1 YALVGDDTLKRKVVI
16 ALFLFVIGCGVVYG
30 SGLTRDVR
38 QKLESIR
45 MASSVYDRKGRI
57 IGNLY
62 YSNRVWVP
70 GGRIG
75 KELKN
80 AVVAIEDSRFYQHNG
95 VDVRGMARAVVRDI
109 IAGGAAEG
117 GSTITQQLAKISL
130 LSSKKTLS
138 RKLQD
143 IEYAMEIERNYTK
156 REILEMYLNSV
167 YLAHG
172 NVGVEAASR
181 YYFGKSANQLTLA
194 QSALLAGMI
203 QSPENYSPIKH
214 PAVAKRRRNI
224 VLGRMLELKYINKS
238 QYRKAVASSLSV
250 VKREETSSIAGY
262 FLAYIREFLIE
273 KQGFTEEQLRF
284 GGYKIYTTLDLDMQ
298 NNAERTMLSLPKVAT
313 RVQPQGAIVSLDPK
327 TGGILAM
334 VGGRSYAESQYNR
347 AVYSYRQPGSA
358 VKPFIFA
365 TAIEKGYTASS
376 MMVDRPLSIGL
387 PNGTTWSPENYDR
400 KFRGRLT
407 LRAALRDSVNTVAVQ
422 LLQEVGIDAV
432 AGQMEKMGI
441 TSLVKDGPNNDLNLA
456 PLALG
461 GLTKGATPLELSA
474 AYTAF
479 ANRGIYSKPY
489 AVRRIVDQDGITVR
503 NYSPIR
509 HRALSPQTAFIMTML
524 MEDVVNSGTGV
535 GAKLPGQPV
544 AGKTGTSSEYT
555 NAWFVGYTPNVLT
568 TIWIGN
574 DQQGKAMKYKN
585 LNIGSGSATRMWSG
599 YMRRVMNGKPPLHFV
614 QPPGI
619 IWADVDPNSG
629 LAIPEWMA
637 GNSYKEVFRADNVPE
652 SMAYKVWR
660 KLFGGNNNQ
669 GENPQEQTAPENQG
683 NPDQQNDTETIGG

>member
-1 YALVGDDTLKRKVVI
+1 MKRRI
-16 ALFLFVIGCGVVYG
+16 WIILLLFVIGCGVVYS
-30 SGLTRDVR
+30 SGLTRDIKK
-38 QKLESIR
+38 KLESIR
-45 MASSVYDRKGRI
+45 LASTVYDRKGRV

-70 GGRIG
+70 GNKIS
-75 KELKN
+75 KDLKD

-95 VDVRGMARAVVRDI
+95 IDVRGIARAVVRDI
-109 IAGGAAEG
+109 MAGGAAEG

-130 LSSKKTLS
+130 LSSEKTLS
-138 RKLQD
+138 RKVRD

-172 NVGVEAASR
+172 NVGIEAASR
-181 YYFGKSANQLTLA
+181 YYFGKPANRLSLA

-203 QSPENYSPIKH
+203 RSPENYSPFKH
-214 PAVAKRRRNI
+214 PKAAKLRRNT
-224 VLGRMLELKYINKS
+224 VLRRMLELKYITPSEYK
-238 QYRKAVASSLSV
+238 KAAASGLSV
-250 VKREETSSIAGY
+250 VKQNEKISVAGY
-262 FLAYIREFLIE
+262 FLEYIREYLIA

-298 NNAERTMLSLPKVAT
+298 NEAERTMLNLPKVSAK
-313 RVQPQGAIVSLDPK
+313 VQPQGALISLDPK

-347 AVYSYRQPGSA
+347 AIYSHRQPGSA
-358 VKPFIFA
+358 IKPFIYA
-365 TAIEKGYTASS
+365 TAIENGYTAASIIE
-376 MMVDRPLSIGL
+376 DKPLAIDL

-400 KFRGRLT
+400 KFRGRMT

-422 LLQEVGIDAV
+422 LLQAVGIEKV
-432 AGQMEKMGI
+432 ADQIEKMGI
-441 TSLVKDGPNNDLNLA
+441 KSLVKNGANNDLNLA

-461 GLTKGATPLELSA
+461 GLTKGVTPLELAA
-474 AYTAF
+474 AYTPF
-479 ANRGIYSKPY
+479 ANRGIYSQPY
-489 AVRRIVDQDGITVR
+489 AIRRIVDQDGIKVR
-503 NYSPIR
+503 EYSPVR
-509 HRALSPQTAFIMTML
+509 HQALSPQTAFIMTML
-524 MEDVVNSGTGV
+524 MEDAVYSGTGI
-535 GAKLPGQPV
+535 GAKLPTQPV
-544 AGKTGTSSEYT
+544 AGKTGTSSDYT

-574 DQQGKAMKYKN
+574 DKQGQAMKYKN
-585 LNIGSGSATRMWSG
+585 LNIGSGTAARLWGS
-599 YMRRVMNGKPPLHFV
+599 YMRKLTDGRTPVQFT

-629 LAIPEWMA
+629 LAIPAWMA
-637 GNSYKEVFRADNVPE
+637 SNSYKEVFREDNVPE

-660 KLFGGNNNQ
+660 KLFGGQDNR
-669 GENPQEQTAPENQG
+669 PKDPLEQAVAPENG
-683 NPDQQNDTETIGG
+683 DVWTTR

>member
-1 YALVGDDTLKRKVVI
+1 
-16 ALFLFVIGCGVVYG
+16 
-30 SGLTRDVR
+30 
-38 QKLESIR
+38 
-45 MASSVYDRKGRI
+45 
-57 IGNLY
+57 
-62 YSNRVWVP
+62 
-70 GGRIG
+70 
-75 KELKN
+75 
-80 AVVAIEDSRFYQHNG
+80 
-95 VDVRGMARAVVRDI
+95 
-109 IAGGAAEG
+109 
-117 GSTITQQLAKISL
+117 
-130 LSSKKTLS
+130 
-138 RKLQD
+138 
-143 IEYAMEIERNYTK
+143 
-156 REILEMYLNSV
+156 
-167 YLAHG
+167 
-172 NVGVEAASR
+172 
-181 YYFGKSANQLTLA
+181 
-194 QSALLAGMI
+194 
-203 QSPENYSPIKH
+203 
-214 PAVAKRRRNI
+214 
-224 VLGRMLELKYINKS
+224 
-238 QYRKAVASSLSV
+238 
-250 VKREETSSIAGY
+250 
-262 FLAYIREFLIE
+262 
-273 KQGFTEEQLRF
+273 
-284 GGYKIYTTLDLDMQ
+284 MQ
-298 NNAERTMLSLPKVAT
+298 NNAERTMLSLPKVAAK
-313 RVQPQGAIVSLDPK
+313 VQPQGALVSLDPK

-376 MMVDRPLSIGL
+376 MMVDHPLSIDL

-422 LLQEVGIDAV
+422 LLQAVGIDAV
-432 AGQMEKMGI
+432 AGQMGRMGI

-461 GLTKGATPLELSA
+461 GLTKGVTPLELSA

-489 AVRRIVDQDGITVR
+489 AIRRIVDQDGITVR

-544 AGKTGTSSEYT
+544 AGKTGTSSDYT

-574 DQQGKAMKYKN
+574 DRQGKAMQYKN
-585 LNIGSGSATRMWSG
+585 LNIGSGSATRMWSS
-599 YMRRVMNGKPPLHFV
+599 YMRRVMNGKSPLHFI

-619 IWADVDPNSG
+619 TWADVDPNSG
-629 LAIPEWMA
+629 LAIPDWMA
-637 GNSYKEVFRADNVPE
+637 GNSYKEVFRSDNIPE

-669 GENPQEQTAPENQG
+669 GENPQDQTAPENQE
-683 NPDQQNDTETIGG
+683 NPDRQNDAEAIGG